1 MDATELE
8 RKINQQQTLL
18 STYEESLTLED
29 DPRRRLKLQEN
40 IEEIKILILGYQ
52 TKLAETRP
60 AAAPRFPQRH
70 LLQPDSRLLVNVP
83 YGLETELV
91 GRQQELA
98 LLDDWYQQDRDHPF
112 LAVIGLGGIG
122 KSALTWDWLQRQLR
136 QGKAPPLVV

>member
-18 STYEESLTLED
+18 TMYEESLTLED
-29 DPRRRLKLQEN
+29 DPRRRLKLQDN

-52 TKLAETRP
+52 TKLTQARP
-60 AAAPRFPQRH
+60 AAAPRHPRRD

-91 GRQQELA
+91 GR
-98 LLDDWYQQDRDHPF
+98 
-112 LAVIGLGGIG
+112 
-122 KSALTWDWLQRQLR
+122 
-136 QGKAPPLVV
+136 